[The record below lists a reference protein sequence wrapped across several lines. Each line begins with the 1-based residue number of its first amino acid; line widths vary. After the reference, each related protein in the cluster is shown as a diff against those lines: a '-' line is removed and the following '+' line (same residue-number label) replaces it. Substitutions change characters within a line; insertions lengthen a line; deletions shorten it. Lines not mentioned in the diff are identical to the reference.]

1 MEDGSLERGKAES
14 ERGVERV
21 KAGVSGYRWKWMDTR
36 NVREAGLL
44 GLDLETEAR
53 RLEVASQ
60 SLAAGWRVGHV
71 LSRRD
76 NWIARPRSLSF

>member
-1 MEDGSLERGKAES
+1 MEDGSLEGGKAKS
-14 ERGVERV
+14 QRGMEIV
-21 KAGVSGYRWKWMDTR
+21 KAGVSGDRWKWMDVR
-36 NVREAGLL
+36 NVWEVGLL

-53 RLEVASQ
+53 KLEDALQ

-76 NWIARPRSLSF
+76 NWMARPRSLSF